1 MTSGVV
7 QTSSGRYFE
16 HLMQTFVY
24 VFTVRNN
31 QVISSKRLEKNLI
44 FTLCS
49 SGLDRTV
56 HIKFGLIDWIFGLIL
71 AFILNNNNN
80 NNNNN
85 QTQFWT
91 DLVDQTERL
100 SLLEKFMQIRSQSGV
115 WSKN

>member
-1 MTSGVV
+1 
-7 QTSSGRYFE
+7 
-16 HLMQTFVY
+16 MQTFVY

-56 HIKFGLIDWIFGLIL
+56 HIKFGLIDWIFRLIL

-80 NNNNN
+80 
-85 QTQFWT
+85 QSQFWT